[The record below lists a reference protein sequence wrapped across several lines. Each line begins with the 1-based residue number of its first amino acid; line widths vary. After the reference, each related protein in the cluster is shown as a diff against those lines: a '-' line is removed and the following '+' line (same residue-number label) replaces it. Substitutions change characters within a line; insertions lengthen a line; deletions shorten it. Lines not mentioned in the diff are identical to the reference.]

1 MFRFI
6 TLLLV
11 LLGLSAAVYGAA
23 RYLGVAPQFGEAP
36 SSTSTAVSESS
47 STPAPEMAEMTA
59 PKMDFP
65 SPRSMKPATQPALD
79 DDVVSITSAGE
90 GMLDRLRTVPIAH
103 ETPSNAKFG
112 RPFQVTVA
120 IDATG
125 DTTAADALP
134 GTGNIVEGEAQV
146 SSKVMAALSGERFD
160 IEPVTPMT
168 QTVSPLTENVWRWRV
183 TPTEVGGHE
192 LVIELFAMEGD
203 DALPVRT
210 FRDKVEVQVSQ
221 IGQIIATIDSV
232 SPVTMVVGGIGSF
245 LAGLIGLVRLF
256 KRS

>member
-11 LLGLSAAVYGAA
+11 LLGMGAAGYGAA
-23 RYLGVAPQFGEAP
+23 RYLGVAPEFGEVP
-36 SSTSTAVSESS
+36 SSAETQPVSIEAAA
-47 STPAPEMAEMTA
+47 PEPEMAEMSA
-59 PKMDFP
+59 PVMDFP
-65 SPRSMKPATQPALD
+65 TPRSMKSAPALD
-79 DDVVSITSAGE
+79 DDIVSITSAGE

-103 ETPSNAKFG
+103 ETPSDAKFG

-134 GTGNIVEGEAQV
+134 GTGNIVEGEAQI
-146 SSKVMAALSGERFD
+146 SSKVMAALSGQHFD

-183 TPTEVGGHE
+183 TPTEVGGQE
-192 LVIELFAMEGD
+192 LVIELFAMEGN

-221 IGQIIATIDSV
+221 VGQIIAAVDSV
-232 SPVTMVVGGIGSF
+232 SPITMVIGGIGSF
-245 LAGLIGLVRLF
+245 LAGLIGLFRLF